1 MSDSMRRL
9 AGQTVV
15 YGISTVLVKLINYIL
30 TPYLTR
36 ILGAA
41 QYGEVTHLYSLM
53 PFLLVLLTMGL
64 ESGYFRFAG
73 KATTPQEKK
82 DVFSTAWGAVGL
94 VSVLFFVIVS
104 LFNRPIAEGLS
115 YGAMPSF
122 VWITAAITMLDAL
135 VAVPFARL
143 REQGRPGLY
152 VKLRLVS
159 VVVNLFLCIFFYSW
173 LPSLAV
179 GGGFFA
185 SIYNPAFGV
194 GYVLVANLIASAVT
208 FALILPFCGGIFPK
222 IKKSVA
228 KAILLY
234 SMPLLLSG
242 IAGTAN
248 EFIDRQMLLWLTP
261 GDAEYAKI
269 QLGYYGAVLKLGVVM
284 TLFTTMYRLAA
295 EPFFL
300 AEFKNDDFR
309 KANAEAMKYFVIVSI
324 TIFLLI
330 TLFVS
335 VFELILG
342 AKFRVGIPIL
352 PIILLSNMFSGIV
365 LNLSFWYKQT
375 GATKYAIYVT
385 GSGLLFTVAFN
396 IMLVPTLGY
405 VGAATARLICE
416 FAMVVISYFLNRKHY
431 PVPYDL
437 RRIASYFVIGGVIY
451 GVALLCSGL
460 PALPKYLL
468 YSAFV
473 VIFIIYAL
481 RREQIDIKRILNAAL
496 HRK

>member
-1 MSDSMRRL
+1 MRRL
-9 AGQTVV
+9 ASQTVV

-36 ILGAA
+36 ILGAE

-73 KATTPQEKK
+73 KAANQQEKR
-82 DVFSTAWGAVGL
+82 DVFATSWGIVGL
-94 VSVLFFVIVS
+94 FSVLFFVVVL

-122 VWITAAITMLDAL
+122 VWLTAAITMLDAL
-135 VAVPFARL
+135 VALPFARL

-159 VVVNLFLCIFFYSW
+159 VVVNLFFCVFFYSW
-173 LPSLAV
+173 LPSLAAS
-179 GGGFFA
+179 GGLFA
-185 SIYNPAFGV
+185 GIYNPAFGV
-194 GYVLVANLIASAVT
+194 GYVLVANLIGSIVT
-208 FALILPFCGGIFPK
+208 FILIMPFCGGILPK
-222 IKKSVA
+222 INKSLA
-228 KAILLY
+228 KTILLY

-248 EFIDRQMLLWLTP
+248 EFIDRQMLLWLAP
-261 GDAEYAKI
+261 GDAASAKI

-309 KANAEAMKYFVIVSI
+309 KANAEALKYFVIVSI
-324 TIFLLI
+324 SIFLLI
-330 TLFVS
+330 TLFVDG
-335 VFELILG
+335 FELILG
-342 AKFRVGIPIL
+342 PKFRVGVSIL
-352 PIILLSNMFSGIV
+352 PLILLSNMFSGIV

-385 GSGLLFTVAFN
+385 GSGLLFTVVFN
-396 IMLVPTLGY
+396 IMLVPTMGY
-405 VGAATARLICE
+405 VGAAVARLICE
-416 FAMVVISYFLNRKHY
+416 SVMVVISYFLNRKYY
-431 PVPYDL
+431 PVPYNL
-437 RRIASYFVIGGVIY
+437 MRIGSYFLIGGAIY
-451 GVALLCSGL
+451 GVSLLFGGISV
-460 PALPKYLL
+460 LPKYLL
-468 YSAFV
+468 YSVLIVIFV
-473 VIFIIYAL
+473 VYAL
-481 RREQIDIKRILNAAL
+481 RREHIDIKKILHSAL
-496 HRK
+496 HRN